1 MNRDNRFADTG
12 AEATTVEGVTGGR
25 SDLGMNQQTLTDA
38 LREFRA
44 AEIPLQG
51 RRAAG
56 IAIPVGV
63 HRGESVVCLTK
74 RSASLRSHPGQYA
87 FPGGRVDSGETAAEA
102 AVRELSEELG
112 IQTTPEHVLG
122 RLDDYATKS
131 GYVMSPF
138 VVWIGDRVEAIR
150 PNPGEVAHVFLVTPD
165 EVDVDPLFVSDPAVE
180 EPIVQWPFRGAL
192 VHAPTAAVLHQFREV
207 VLHGRHTRVAHFG
220 QPVFAW
226 K

>member
-1 MNRDNRFADTG
+1 
-12 AEATTVEGVTGGR
+12 
-25 SDLGMNQQTLTDA
+25 MNQQTLSDA
-38 LREFRA
+38 LREFRFV
-44 AEIPLQG
+44 EIAPAG
-51 RRAAG
+51 RRGAA
-56 IAIPVGV
+56 IVVPVGV
-63 HRGESVVCLTK
+63 RLGEPVVLLTK
-74 RSASLRSHPGQYA
+74 RSTSLRAHPGQYA
-87 FPGGRVDSGETAAEA
+87 FPGGRIDDGETAVEA

-112 IQTTPEHVLG
+112 IRVTPDQVVG
-122 RLDDYATKS
+122 RLDDFATMS

-138 VVWIGDRVEAIR
+138 VVWICDEVDAIR
-150 PNPGEVAHVFLVTPD
+150 PNPDEVAHVYAVTLD
-165 EVDVDPLFVSDPAVE
+165 EVDVDPLFVSDPAVA

>member
-1 MNRDNRFADTG
+1 MD
-12 AEATTVEGVTGGR
+12 
-25 SDLGMNQQTLTDA
+25 QQILTET
-38 LREFRA
+38 LREFRPV
-44 AEIPLQG
+44 EIPPQG
-51 RRAAG
+51 RRGAA
-56 IAIPVGV
+56 IVIPVGV
-63 HRGESVVCLTK
+63 RQGEPVVCLTK
-74 RSASLRSHPGQYA
+74 RSTSLRSHPGQYA
-87 FPGGRVDSGETAAEA
+87 FPGGRIDSGETAVEA

-112 IQTTPEHVLG
+112 VRVTPAQVLG
-122 RLDDYATKS
+122 RLDDFATKS

-138 VVWIGDRVEAIR
+138 VVWIGDEVEAIH
-150 PNPGEVAHVFLVTPD
+150 PNPGEVAEVYLVTLD
-165 EVDVDPLFVSDPAVE
+165 EIDVDPLFVRDPAVA